1 MIIFILLLSVIG
13 FAFTFVLAK
22 KSWQTGVGVVC
33 GGIFIL
39 SLLLVTANFVSHFG
53 MKKVVETQSIELV
66 SSADGLD
73 VLLYQPLGDGSEKVY
88 LYQTPDTKEP
98 KPTDTDYVTNT
109 VTEGTPPELVTEKSY
124 WEYENDFYKLFF
136 GIVNNNHE
144 FIEAENTFN
153 IPETWE
159 VLSVDQ
165 MKEFGEL
172 AKERQ
177 ASFKE
182 AAQKEIQAKMMEAIQ
197 KNPSLATDKEKQQT
211 MIDQW
216 TVELQNQMMQDL
228 LNEVK

>member
-1 MIIFILLLSVIG
+1 VIG

-109 VTEGTPPELVTEKSY
+109 VTKVIGNMKMIFINYFSELSIIIMNLSKQRTPLT
-124 WEYENDFYKLFF
+124 FLKL
-136 GIVNNNHE
+136 G
-144 FIEAENTFN
+144 
-153 IPETWE
+153 
-159 VLSVDQ
+159 
-165 MKEFGEL
+165 KC
-172 AKERQ
+172 
-177 ASFKE
+177 
-182 AAQKEIQAKMMEAIQ
+182 
-197 KNPSLATDKEKQQT
+197 
-211 MIDQW
+211 
-216 TVELQNQMMQDL
+216 
-228 LNEVK
+228 

>member
-1 MIIFILLLSVIG
+1 MIIFILLLSVVG

-22 KSWQTGVGVVC
+22 KSWQTGFGIVC
-33 GGIFIL
+33 GGIFLL
-39 SLLLVTANFVSHFG
+39 SLVLVTANFVSHFG
-53 MKKVVETQSIELV
+53 MKKVVETESIELV

-73 VLLYQPLGDGSEKVY
+73 VLLYKSLGDGSEKVY
-88 LYQTPDTKEP
+88 LYQTPKSEEP
-98 KPTDTDYVTNT
+98 TPTETDHVTNK
-109 VTEGTPPELVTEKSY
+109 VTEGTSPELVTETSY
-124 WEYENDFYKLFF
+124 WDYKNDFYKLFF

-153 IPETWE
+153 VPASWE

-165 MKEFGEL
+165 MKEFGQL

-182 AAQKEIQAKMMEAIQ
+182 KAQKEIQTKLMAAIQ
-197 KNPSLATDKEKQQT
+197 KDPTLATDEAKKQT
-211 MIDQW
+211 LIEQW
-216 TVELQNQMMQDL
+216 TAELQAKMMQDL